1 MAARF
6 VHLDHDTPL
15 LLSPDLRDWIS
26 KDDMVHFIMD
36 AVDTLDLT
44 SAKTNER
51 GPGSAQYPPATM
63 RALLIYCSAT
73 GTFASRRIE
82 TLTYEN
88 VAVRSLCADTHPGH
102 DSICKFRR
110 KNKTRLASCC
120 HQILELAPNASPS
133 SRRPRQ
139 SSKNVPKSAF
149 ENHLGM
155 RFPAS

>member
-1 MAARF
+1 MDCHSF
-6 VHLDHDTPL
+6 VH
-15 LLSPDLRDWIS
+15 
-26 KDDMVHFIMD
+26 
-36 AVDTLDLT
+36 
-44 SAKTNER
+44 
-51 GPGSAQYPPATM
+51 
-63 RALLIYCSAT
+63 RAAT